1 MIECICV
8 GLGGFT
14 GAVLRYLIGLNFS
27 PGTHFPFTTMLINLI
42 GAFLIG
48 AITEF
53 SGRFV
58 PIHPNLMLLL
68 TVGLCG
74 GFTTFSTFSLETI
87 TLFENGKILIGAAYA
102 LLSVGLCLLGVL
114 LGRVAVR
121 FLMA

>member
-1 MIECICV
+1 MVECLCV

-27 PGTHFPFTTMLINLI
+27 PTTHFPFTTMLINLT

-48 AITEF
+48 AVTEF
-53 SGRFV
+53 SSQFV
-58 PIHPNLMLLL
+58 PLHPNLMLLL

-74 GFTTFSTFSLETI
+74 GFTTFSTFSLETV
-87 TLFENGKILIGAAYA
+87 TLFESGKILLGAAYA
-102 LLSVGLCLLGVL
+102 LLSVVLCLVGVL
-114 LGRVAVR
+114 LGRAAIR